1 MNSHLLGF
9 VRRHAAALVLAMM
22 LLGGT
27 AYAVGG
33 TTSSSSTTYYACV
46 TQHRRRLR
54 RQHPADVVAGLRSR
68 KATSLRGRRR
78 DRQRVGSAASRL
90 QTGLIADPWPSK
102 RHLSDAS

>member
-54 RQHPADVVAGLRSR
+54 RQHPADVVAGECSQ
-68 KATSLRGRRR
+68 KAARPRGRR
-78 DRQRVGSAASRL
+78 SRL
-90 QTGLIADPWPSK
+90 GGVPAAN
-102 RHLSDAS
+102 RYRR